1 MDIYDMHLHVN
12 FCSLNPCIL
21 KQFGNKK
28 VSPPSLSLFLSLAIS
43 LSFSLSLFVYVPMCA
58 YDRVCVHNCQ
68 CPI

>member
-28 VSPPSLSLFLSLAIS
+28 VSPPLSLPLSLSRYLSVSLSLSLSLFLSLC
-43 LSFSLSLFVYVPMCA
+43 VRTC
-58 YDRVCVHNCQ
+58 VC
-68 CPI
+68 I